1 MNDPEKKKKK
11 RLFGRLQRT
20 PKEKWKKEEFT
31 EIEYE
36 PTSVKNLLTEM
47 KDISE
52 LIIDLAYSAALFD
65 NDEMAEEVKYLDVRM
80 DKLNYD
86 IRMMAMM
93 AARTKEDS
101 EQLAGILQIA
111 EAAESISNAA
121 GDIVNLLSKEEKK
134 GPILPKI
141 LKDADEQLF
150 RMKVSSESN
159 ACGKEV
165 GELKVETETGMR
177 LIAIRRDDCWIY
189 NPQSDTHIQADDWL
203 IARGTYD
210 GYKDLNKFIHGKVE
224 ALE

>member
-1 MNDPEKKKKK
+1 MSEKEKK
-11 RLFGRLQRT
+11 RRNIFGRLQRT
-20 PKEKWKKEEFT
+20 SKEKWKKEEFT
-31 EIEYE
+31 ELEYE
-36 PTSVKNLLTEM
+36 PTPVKNLLTEM

-65 NDEMAEEVKYLDVRM
+65 NDEISEEVKYLDVRM

-93 AARTKEDS
+93 AARTKEDA

-141 LKDADEQLF
+141 LKEADEQIF

-159 ACGKEV
+159 ACDKEI
-165 GELKVETETGMR
+165 GEIKVEAETGMR
-177 LIAIRRDDCWIY
+177 IIAIRRGDLWLY
-189 NPQSDTHIQADDWL
+189 NPQADIVIKADDWL
-203 IARGTYD
+203 ITRGTYE
-210 GYKDLNKFIHGKVE
+210 GYKDLNKFLHGKVE
-224 ALE
+224 VLD